1 MANRKKPAHRR
12 LKLGLLLCLLP
23 LIWLGQRQVKAQ
35 FSRPQVAL
43 VLGGAAEREWFAAEF
58 AQANPDL
65 EIWVSSGSNPEYAEW
80 VFQSTN
86 VPLERVRLDYQAVD
100 TVTNFTTLVDDLQTA
115 GIDHIYL
122 ITSDYHMRRATI
134 IGQIV
139 LGSRGITFRPVEVPS
154 SLAPETM
161 ARGLRDGARA
171 LLWVFTGRTGSGWRI
186 QRAQLPGQAA
196 VKQAAQQVIKGR
208 VQ

>member
-1 MANRKKPAHRR
+1 MANRKKPARRR

-23 LIWLGQRQVKAQ
+23 LLWFGQRQVKAQ
-35 FSRPQVAL
+35 FSRPQAAL
-43 VLGGAAEREWFAAEF
+43 VLGGASEREWFAAEF
-58 AQANPDL
+58 AQTHPDL

-100 TVTNFTTLVDDLQTA
+100 TVTNFTTLVDDLQAA
-115 GIDHIYL
+115 GITNIYL
-122 ITSDYHMRRATI
+122 ITSDYHMRRANI

-154 SLAPETM
+154 TLAPETM

-171 LLWVFTGRTGSGWRI
+171 LLWVFTGRTGSGLRT
-186 QRAQLPGQAA
+186 QRAQLPGQ
-196 VKQAAQQVIKGR
+196 QALEGR

>member
-1 MANRKKPAHRR
+1 MANRKKPARRR

-23 LIWLGQRQVKAQ
+23 LLWFGQRQVKAQ
-35 FSRPQVAL
+35 FSRPQAAL
-43 VLGGAAEREWFAAEF
+43 VLGGASEREWFAAEF
-58 AQANPDL
+58 AQAHPDL

-100 TVTNFTTLVDDLQTA
+100 TVTNFTTLVDDLQAA
-115 GIDHIYL
+115 GITNIYL
-122 ITSDYHMRRATI
+122 ITSDYHMRRANI

-154 SLAPETM
+154 TLAPETM

-171 LLWVFTGRTGSGWRI
+171 LLWVFTGRTGSGLRT
-186 QRAQLPGQAA
+186 QRAQIPGQQ
-196 VKQAAQQVIKGR
+196 VGQQALEGR